1 MKRLWTGEMITKK
14 GILLDIQFVVRL
26 CNDILF
32 DVIRF
37 GNQRQ
42 LIELQRIG
50 RHFQRFI
57 DRNFGSSPL
66 LFLNLLQINLQF
78 VFLNYLIYNYL
89 SIINN
94 HIFLKNQWVHLEIDF
109 FLYWGNKRD

>member
-1 MKRLWTGEMITKK
+1 MKRRWSWADEMITKK

-42 LIELQRIG
+42 LIELKRIG

-57 DRNFGSSPL
+57 DRNFGGSPL
-66 LFLNLLQINLQF
+66 LMLSLLQMNLQF
-78 VFLNYLIYNYL
+78 GLF
-89 SIINN
+89 
-94 HIFLKNQWVHLEIDF
+94 
-109 FLYWGNKRD
+109 

>member
-1 MKRLWTGEMITKK
+1 MKRPWSWADEIITKR

-32 DVIRF
+32 DVIRS
-37 GNQRQ
+37 GNRRQ
-42 LIELQRIG
+42 LIELELIG

-66 LFLNLLQINLQF
+66 LILNLLQMNLQF
-78 VFLNYLIYNYL
+78 GLF
-89 SIINN
+89 
-94 HIFLKNQWVHLEIDF
+94 
-109 FLYWGNKRD
+109 